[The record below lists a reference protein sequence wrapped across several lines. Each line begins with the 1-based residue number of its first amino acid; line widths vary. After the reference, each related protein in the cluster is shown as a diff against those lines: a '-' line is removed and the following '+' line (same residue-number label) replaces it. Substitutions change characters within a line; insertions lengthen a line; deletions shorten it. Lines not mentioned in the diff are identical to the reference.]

1 MGGIGGDPL
10 LKLEIS
16 SGVNVVPLLLD
27 SKVGWS
33 SAGQMCRKEGARPST
48 PITIPQ
54 PQALHAA
61 FPAE

>member
-1 MGGIGGDPL
+1 MGGIGSDPL

-16 SGVNVVPLLLD
+16 SGVNIVTLLLD

-33 SAGQMCRKEGARPST
+33 SAGRMCGKEGARLSV
-48 PITIPQ
+48 PITICQ
-54 PQALHAA
+54 TQALHMA